1 LSILLLIKQVTLR
14 AKNTKSGD
22 IIGGVSQFVSKFDC
36 SVLITIIIMIV
47 VLMIIL
53 TWCERFFFIAPEDQN
68 YNSQHWGQGTNTL
81 FYRRG
86 KNMMVPPG

>member
-1 LSILLLIKQVTLR
+1 MVLLLSILLLIKQVTLR

-53 TWCERFFFIAPEDQN
+53 TWCERFFLSLQK
-68 YNSQHWGQGTNTL
+68 TKTTTL
-81 FYRRG
+81 SIGGRAQTLCFTEEG
-86 KNMMVPPG
+86 KI